1 MSQSTTNN
9 SNGNSGRRRGL
20 DLEPYQVILRPVV
33 TEKSMEQ
40 SQDNGLNAYT
50 FEVHQQATKDQIR
63 EAVSELFDVRVVAV
77 RTQKRQGKP
86 RRHKT
91 RLGHTK
97 SWKKA
102 IVKLHDEDHITFF

>member
-1 MSQSTTNN
+1 MNQTPTRD
-9 SNGNSGRRRGL
+9 SNKSSGRRHGL

-40 SQDNGLNAYT
+40 SQDDALNAYT

-63 EAVSELFDVRVVAV
+63 AAIEELFEVRVVAV
-77 RTQKRQGKP
+77 RTQKRHGKP

-91 RLGHTK
+91 HLGHTK

-102 IVKLHDEDHITFF
+102 VVKLHNEDHITFF

>member
-1 MSQSTTNN
+1 MNQDTTKTTKR
-9 SNGNSGRRRGL
+9 SAGRRHGL

-40 SQDNGLNAYT
+40 SQDNELNAYT
-50 FEVHQQATKDQIR
+50 FEVHQQASKDEIR
-63 EAVSELFDVRVVAV
+63 VAIEELFDVRVVAV

-86 RRHKT
+86 RRHKN
-91 RLGHTK
+91 RQGHTK

-102 IVKLHDEDHITFF
+102 IVKLHEEDHITFF

>member
-1 MSQSTTNN
+1 MNQDTTRTTKQSA
-9 SNGNSGRRRGL
+9 GRRHGL

-40 SQDNGLNAYT
+40 SQDNDLNAYT

-63 EAVSELFDVRVVAV
+63 AAIEDLFDVRVVAV

-102 IVKLHDEDHITFF
+102 VVKLHHEDHITFF

>member
-1 MSQSTTNN
+1 MNQTLSST
-9 SNGNSGRRRGL
+9 SNETADRKIGL
-20 DLEPYQVILRPVV
+20 DLEAYQVILRPVV

-40 SQDNGLNAYT
+40 SQDNDLNAYT
-50 FEVHQQATKDQIR
+50 FEVHQQATKDEIR
-63 EAVSELFDVRVVAV
+63 AAIEDLFDVRVVAV

-102 IVKLHDEDHITFF
+102 VVKLHEEDHITFF

>member
-1 MSQSTTNN
+1 MNQSTTNT
-9 SNGNSGRRRGL
+9 SDTSSRRRGL

-40 SQDNGLNAYT
+40 SQDDELNAYT
-50 FEVHQQATKDQIR
+50 FEVHQQASKDQIR
-63 EAVSELFDVRVVAV
+63 AAIEQLFEVRVVSV
-77 RTQKRQGKP
+77 RTQKRHGKP

-91 RLGHTK
+91 HLGHTK

-102 IVKLHDEDHITFF
+102 IVKLHHEDHITFF

>member
-1 MSQSTTNN
+1 MNQSTTKTPNE
-9 SNGNSGRRRGL
+9 SGRRSGL

-40 SQDNGLNAYT
+40 SQDNDLNAYT
-50 FEVHQQATKDQIR
+50 FQVHQQASKDQIR
-63 EAVSELFDVRVVAV
+63 QAIEELFEVRVVAV
-77 RTQKRQGKP
+77 RTQKRHGKP

-91 RLGHTK
+91 HLGHTK

-102 IVKLHDEDHITFF
+102 IVKLHHEDHITFF

>member
-1 MSQSTTNN
+1 MNQTSSST
-9 SNGNSGRRRGL
+9 SNETADRKSGL
-20 DLEPYQVILRPVV
+20 DLEAYQVILRPVV

-40 SQDNGLNAYT
+40 SQDDVLNAYT
-50 FEVHQQATKDQIR
+50 FEVHHQATKDQIR
-63 EAVSELFDVRVVAV
+63 AAIEELFDVRVVAV

-91 RLGHTK
+91 HLGHTK

-102 IVKLHDEDHITFF
+102 VVKLHNEDHITFF